1 MSSTTELEATLLNAL
16 RASEERYR
24 NLVENSSDW
33 IWEVDHNAIY
43 TYCSPQ
49 CIDILGYLPEE
60 LLGQTPFDLMPAE
73 EALRTRKIFQRI
85 VDEKRPFNHFENINI
100 HKDGHPIILE
110 TNGVPF
116 FDEQGDLLGFRGVDR
131 NITLRKAAE
140 AGIRRQAQVID
151 QIHGSVIVTDMQGF
165 INSWNKG
172 AERLFGINKAKAI
185 GQHINFIYSAD
196 EHAFLQNQL
205 MTPLLSTGFHEAR
218 VRMLKNSG
226 VMFRAHASLSLL
238 YDEQHNPE
246 GMVGYFMD
254 ISSQVKAE
262 RALRISEKNL
272 ETTLNSIGDA
282 VIVTDT
288 EQRITRMNPVAEQL
302 TEWPLIEAL

>member
-33 IWEVDHNAIY
+33 LWEVDHNVIY

-49 CIDILGYLPEE
+49 CTDILGYLPEE

-100 HKDGHPIILE
+100 HKEGHPIILE

-116 FDEQGDLLGFRGVDR
+116 FDKQGDLLGFRGVDR

-151 QIHGSVIVTDMQGF
+151 QIHDSVIVTDMQGF
-165 INSWNKG
+165 ISSWNKG

-185 GQHINFIYSAD
+185 RSMLVTH
-196 EHAFLQNQL
+196 HA
-205 MTPLLSTGFHEAR
+205 
-218 VRMLKNSG
+218 
-226 VMFRAHASLSLL
+226 
-238 YDEQHNPE
+238 
-246 GMVGYFMD
+246 
-254 ISSQVKAE
+254 
-262 RALRISEKNL
+262 
-272 ETTLNSIGDA
+272 
-282 VIVTDT
+282 
-288 EQRITRMNPVAEQL
+288 
-302 TEWPLIEAL
+302 